1 MLSRRQLRV
10 RVLQALYAFFQQE
23 NGDVW
28 IAQKELLA
36 SAERV
41 YDLYLQLLNL
51 LPEMA
56 HHETMY
62 IKDAPKKHIA
72 KSNEIVNKL
81 DENIIVKY
89 LNSNLGFNDK
99 LKKRGLS
106 WSKDTDLL
114 SRIFL
119 SFRMSDEYL
128 QYISDKELTVKK
140 QVDFVIHFYNQHIFT
155 NEAFTHEM
163 EDKNVFWAESFEL
176 ISQMVIKSVTDFDEK
191 NASLEIMPM
200 YRDKDDDID
209 FMRKLFSETIKHNE
223 WFTQL
228 IADKTKNWEVERIAI
243 MDVIMLKM
251 ALAEV
256 TCFESIPVKVTINE
270 YLDISKVYSTPKS
283 KVFINGIIDKLVVD
297 LKQTDKIQKRGR
309 GLIDK

>member
-28 IAQKELLA
+28 IAQKELMA
-36 SAERV
+36 SSERV
-41 YDLYLQLLNL
+41 YDLYLQLFSLM
-51 LPEMA
+51 PELA

-62 IKDAPKKHIA
+62 LKDAPKKLMG
-72 KSNEIVNKL
+72 KSKEVVNKL
-81 DENIIVKY
+81 DENILVKF
-89 LNSNLGFNDK
+89 LNSNFSFNDK
-99 LKKRGLS
+99 IKKRGLS
-106 WSKDTDLL
+106 WAKDNDLI
-114 SRIFL
+114 SRMFL
-119 SFRMSDEYL
+119 NLRMSDDY
-128 QYISDKELTVKK
+128 QKYASNKELNTQQQITFIETIYK
-140 QVDFVIHFYNQHIFT
+140 QHVFT
-155 NEAFTHEM
+155 NEAFTHEL
-163 EDKNVFWAESFEL
+163 EDKNVFWAESFEM
-176 ISQMVIKSVTDFDEK
+176 ISQLVLKSITSYDEK
-191 NASLEIMPM
+191 NASFEILPM
-200 YRDKDDDID
+200 YRDTDDDIE
-209 FMRKLFSETIKHNE
+209 FMRKLFSETVKHNE

-228 IADKTKNWEVERIAI
+228 IADKTKNWDVDRIAI

-256 TCFESIPVKVTINE
+256 TNFESIPVKVTINE

-297 LKQTDKIQKRGR
+297 LKQDDKINKRGR